1 MNADVVVIGGGPA
14 GAAAVWALG
23 RSAPHLKVVLLE
35 RNAQMATGSSL
46 ASLECFRS
54 CWPIE
59 CNKQQMV
66 RSIEVFTH
74 ADEYLGESAQ
84 QALGLKMQG
93 YLFCGF
99 SATHAASFK
108 GDVARL
114 HAIGLSHIQYLD
126 EAEVQKRFGW
136 LGPRVTSAKFDPQA
150 GWLDSNALT
159 SRMAYSNRSAQMI
172 FNTHDVRILTEGGR
186 VVGVESSQGV
196 IHTPCVVLA
205 NGAWARAVGQT
216 AGADVPVVVKPRQ
229 SVTVHQRH
237 AAFPSDGPMVIG
249 SGPHVR
255 PEAGKGAIF
264 GWEYKRTPRNLPLN
278 VAHGEDYLLD
288 PYAPIDALKDP
299 RFPSML
305 PMLMGRQFGHG
316 PGEGF
321 NDACYSRGLSHNIG
335 YYVFRDESAAYQMD
349 AAGTQQPY
357 ESERAIMDYAP
368 EVEGLIYSVAHV
380 GHGIMTAPAAG
391 EIVASLV
398 LGEALPH
405 AAYADFAIKAS
416 FAEYDAAVL

>member
-1 MNADVVVIGGGPA
+1 MNADVVIIGGGPA

-23 RSAPHLKVVLLE
+23 RTAPDLRVALVE
-35 RNAQMATGSSL
+35 RNAQLATGSSL

-59 CNKQQMV
+59 CIKQQMD

-74 ADEYLGESAQ
+74 ADDYLGEGAQ
-84 QALGLKMQG
+84 QALAVRMQG

-99 SATHAASFK
+99 NDAQVAVLKS
-108 GDVARL
+108 DVDRL
-114 HAIGLSHIQYLD
+114 HSIGLSHIQYLD

-136 LGPRVTSAKFDPQA
+136 LGPKLIAAKFDPMA

-159 SRMAYSNRSAQMI
+159 TRMAYSNPNAQMI
-172 FNTHDVRILTEGGR
+172 FNAHDIRILTQGGR
-186 VVGVESSQGV
+186 VTGVESSQGV
-196 IHTPCVVLA
+196 IHAPRVVLA
-205 NGAWARAVGQT
+205 NGAWAREVGKT
-216 AGADVPVVVKPRQ
+216 AGVDVPVVVKARQ

-237 AAFPSDGPMVIG
+237 AAFPSDGPMVIAN
-249 SGPHVR
+249 GPHIR
-255 PEAGKGAIF
+255 PEASKGAIF
-264 GWEYKRTPRNLPLN
+264 GWEYKWTPKNVPPHLP
-278 VAHGEDYLLD
+278 HGEDYLLD
-288 PYAPIDALKDP
+288 PYMPVDALKDP
-299 RFPSML
+299 RYPSIV
-305 PMLMGRQFGHG
+305 PMLLGRQFGHG

-321 NDACYSRGLSHNIG
+321 NDPCYMRGVSHNIG
-335 YYVFRDESAAYQMD
+335 YYVFRDESVAYRPNE
-349 AAGTQQPY
+349 AGEPEPY

-368 EVEGLIYSVAHV
+368 GVEGLIYSVAHV

-398 LGEALPH
+398 LDQPLPH
-405 AAYADFAIKAS
+405 PAYADFALNAA